1 MKMISITVAGLG
13 VLALILAIVERLGG
27 FQIMGLAPI
36 SLLRGAMT
44 LYLLALVLMIYEKVY
59 GSPAASTKP

>member
-59 GSPAASTKP
+59 GAPAASPKP

>member
-36 SLLRGAMT
+36 SICL
-44 LYLLALVLMIYEKVY
+44 
-59 GSPAASTKP
+59 PWC